1 MVYKF
6 RHILGTFNFN
16 QKFEITE
23 EKGTEEL
30 PKEGIPRVLTNFR
43 DKKYFKELY
52 DKNVEITKQ
61 KIKES
66 VTEDGFIIN
75 AISNINELDRATNTL
90 IKRLRE
96 WFALYLPE
104 YEHLMNNQEIFV
116 QSVINKSKT
125 ELMKELGIEETMG
138 ADLEEIHV
146 QEIQLLAK
154 RISSLQLLRKEHE
167 DYLEKIMKEYCPN
180 ILELAGTTIG
190 AKLLEL
196 AKSLKRLAMLPA
208 STIQLLGAEK
218 ALFRHIKTGSK
229 SPKYGV
235 IFAHQLIQGSKR
247 SVRGKA
253 ARILADKLSI
263 CARLDYFKG
272 EFKGKLYR
280 EELEEKLGCKK

>member
-1 MVYKF
+1 MIYKF
-6 RHILGTFNFN
+6 KHILGMFNFN
-16 QKFEITE
+16 SNFELVD

-30 PKEGIPRVLTNFR
+30 PKEGIPRALASLR
-43 DKKYFKELY
+43 DQKFFKEFY

-66 VTEDGFIIN
+66 VSEDSFIVN

-104 YEHLMNNQEIFV
+104 YEHEMHSQEIFV
-116 QSVINKSKT
+116 QSVINKKKI
-125 ELMKELGIEETMG
+125 ELMEELNIKETMG
-138 ADLEEIHV
+138 ADFNEIHV
-146 QEIQLLAK
+146 KEIQLLAE

-167 DYLEKIMKEYCPN
+167 DYLEKIMIKYCPN

-218 ALFRHIKTGSK
+218 ALFRHIKSGSK

-253 ARILADKLSI
+253 ARMLADKLSI
-263 CARLDYFKG
+263 CARIDFFKG
-272 EFKGKLYR
+272 EFKGKEYR
-280 EELEEKLGCKK
+280 LMLEEKLGCKK

>member
-1 MVYKF
+1 MIYKF
-6 RHILGTFNFN
+6 KHILGMFNFN
-16 QKFEITE
+16 GKFEVVNE
-23 EKGTEEL
+23 NGTEEL
-30 PKEGIPRVLTNFR
+30 PKEGISRALSSLR
-43 DKKYFKELY
+43 DKKYFKEFY
-52 DKNVEITKQ
+52 NKNVEITKQ

-66 VTEDGFIIN
+66 VSEDGFIVN

-104 YEHLMNNQEIFV
+104 YEHIMKSQEIFV
-116 QSVINKSKT
+116 QSVINKGKT
-125 ELMKELGIEETMG
+125 ELMKELNIKETMG
-138 ADLEEIHV
+138 ADLNDMHI

-154 RISSLQLLRKEHE
+154 RIESLQALRKEHE
-167 DYLEKIMKEYCPN
+167 EYLEKIMKEYCPN

-218 ALFRHIKTGSK
+218 ALFRHIKSGSK

-247 SVRGKA
+247 SERGKA
-253 ARILADKLSI
+253 ARVLADKLSI
-263 CARLDYFKG
+263 CARLDFFKG
-272 EFKGKLYR
+272 EFKGKEYR
-280 EELEEKLGCKK
+280 EMLEEKLGCKK